1 MRNLLILLAMAP
13 ALSGCVASLATSAVG
28 AAVQAARGE
37 PRVVTQD
44 LRSSAAEAC
53 RARGA
58 SSGTVQIIDAEQRT
72 DGRVTIWGTVQAA
85 QQRRSFEC
93 IYQGR
98 IIAFRLRDIQTR

>member
-1 MRNLLILLAMAP
+1 MRKILILLVMAP
-13 ALSGCVASLATSAVG
+13 SLSGCVASLATSAVG

-44 LRSSAAEAC
+44 LRTAATEAC

-72 DGRVTIWGTVQAA
+72 DGRVTVWGTVQAA

-98 IIAFRLRDIQTR
+98 VIAFRLRDIQTR